1 MEFSW
6 SYGETEKI
14 IRMIKRVDER
24 EQLRRIAKV
33 TAKQLQTVGVQVKF
47 RSAGDGVDVSGMS
60 DGALLALIE
69 NAAAELRRRG
79 EK

>member
-47 RSAGDGVDVSGMS
+47 RSAGEEMDMSGMS

-79 EK
+79 DG